1 MLSPSPIIKL
11 ATDYWKSRTFL
22 AAINLNI
29 FGILGSEE
37 YSIEDISKAT
47 EISTTK
53 LKPLL
58 GALEELELIEK
69 NDDLFRSTP
78 MSQLYLHPESPASLA
93 PSFRYSIEMFP
104 LWDQIE
110 DKLKTTSN
118 IPNAPSKKDTP
129 GFLQSMHSRAQLI
142 STLVIQ
148 HLDIAK
154 DESLLDIAA
163 GAGTWTLLLQ
173 QKFNIEKV
181 HCVEQEELLGSMQTF
196 ITEEG
201 LQNASFTA
209 ADYHTY
215 IPNETSDHVLFFGAL
230 HQNDEKDLQET
241 ISHLWKSVSPG
252 GKFYILDI
260 FTGSSKENNLFAYLF
275 GLNMILTNGGNIH
288 DVNLVGSIMEN
299 LEGAKEFKSIPLPG
313 EMPYALLIVEKA

>member
-1 MLSPSPIIKL
+1 MLSPAPIIKL

-29 FGILGSEE
+29 FGILGSEQYNINE
-37 YSIEDISKAT
+37 IAEKTKIS
-47 EISTTK
+47 STK

-58 GALEELELIEK
+58 GALKELDLIDQ
-69 NDDLFRSTP
+69 NGDMFSATQ

-110 DKLKTTSN
+110 EKLKATTN

-142 STLVIQ
+142 STLVTQ
-148 HLDIAK
+148 HLNIGS

-173 QKFNIEKV
+173 KKFNIEKV
-181 HCVEQEELLGSMQTF
+181 HCVEQEELLGSMREF
-196 ITEEG
+196 ITEQG
-201 LQNASFTA
+201 LKNASFTA

-215 IPNETSDHVLFFGAL
+215 IPKETCDHVLFFGAL
-230 HQNDEKDLQET
+230 HQNDEKDLEET
-241 ISHLWKSVSPG
+241 ISHLWKSVSSG

-299 LEGAKEFKSIPLPG
+299 LSGVKEFKSIPLPG
-313 EMPYALLIVEKA
+313 EMPYALLIAEKA